1 MAYRPAR
8 RQGAEDRQRFES
20 VIYRGMRGQSSN
32 QSSMICLVSPE
43 TSVPMDHPIRALKAL
58 ADAALGELSSVFK
71 AMYATTGRP
80 SVPPERLRKGQL
92 LIALYSI
99 RSERQLCE
107 QLQYNLLYRWFLDM
121 DMLESAFDASTYS
134 RNRERL
140 MAHQVASTFFVA
152 VRSQADD
159 LMSHEHFSVDGTL
172 LEAWA
177 SLKSFR
183 PKDQGDDEADN
194 NGWGDFRGQ
203 RRSNDTHASKT
214 DPESRLM
221 RKGNGQPAKLSFMG
235 HALVENRHGLLVDL
249 RASAATGYAEREVA
263 VEMLA
268 EHHRTPRSTLGAD
281 RGYDTHD
288 FVENCRRLAIT
299 PHVAQ
304 NTTRRKSAIDQ
315 RTTRH
320 VGYSISQRLRMRIEQ
335 VFGWAK
341 TIGGLRRTR
350 YRGLWRTQFHAH
362 LVGAAY
368 NLIRIANLRRQLAA

>member
-1 MAYRPAR
+1 
-8 RQGAEDRQRFES
+8 
-20 VIYRGMRGQSSN
+20 MRGQASN
-32 QSSMICLVSPE
+32 QSSMICLISPE
-43 TSVPMDHPIRALKAL
+43 TSVPMEHPIRALKAL
-58 ADAALGELSSVFK
+58 ADAALDELSPVFED
-71 AMYATTGRP
+71 MYAATGRP
-80 SVPPERLRKGQL
+80 SVPPERLLKGQL

-107 QLQYNLLYRWFLDM
+107 QLQYNLLFRWFLDM
-121 DMLESAFDASTYS
+121 DMLESVFDASTYS
-134 RNRERL
+134 RNRDRL
-140 MAHQVASTFFVA
+140 MAHDVASAFFVA
-152 VRSQADD
+152 VRDQADD
-159 LMSHEHFSVDGTL
+159 LMSREQFSVDGTL

-183 PKDQGDDEADN
+183 PKDEADGDGDN

-249 RASAATGYAEREVA
+249 RVSPATGFAERELA
-263 VEMLA
+263 IEMMADHDRLA
-268 EHHRTPRSTLGAD
+268 RATVGAD
-281 RGYDTHD
+281 RGYDTQD
-288 FVENCRRLAIT
+288 FVENCRALAVT

-304 NTTRRKSAIDQ
+304 NNTRRRSAIDE

-320 VGYSISQRLRMRIEQ
+320 DGYAISQRLRMRIEQ

-350 YRGLWRTQFHAH
+350 YRGVARTQFLTY
-362 LVGAAY
+362 LVAATY
-368 NLIRIANLRRQLAA
+368 NLVRITNLRRRLTS